1 MIGHWCTDRDSRKLS
16 QLSFKIEAKAC
27 TSAFVDEEKSP
38 YDAYQTHVV
47 RFQGQQG
54 QLNHQFYDRCKATCD
69 ETSEKSVLFLSIG
82 LQ

>member
-16 QLSFKIEAKAC
+16 QLSFKIEPKAC

-47 RFQGQQG
+47 RYQGQQG
-54 QLNHQFYDRCKATCD
+54 Q
-69 ETSEKSVLFLSIG
+69 
-82 LQ
+82 